1 MPKTGLDALLRPEDS
16 VLALIDHQPFQF
28 ANLHSHEP
36 TMIVNNV
43 IGLAKAAKLFGVPTI
58 LSTVLQDRGGYLI
71 KGIQDVFPE
80 QKPID
85 RSLINSWEDSRLA
98 EAVKKTG
105 RKQLVVAALWTE
117 ICLALTA
124 IHALA
129 DGFDVFI
136 VTDASGGASVEAH
149 DPQSQ

>member
-1 MPKTGLDALLRPEDS
+1 MPKTGLDGLLRPEES
-16 VLALIDHQPFQF
+16 VLALIDHQAFQF

-43 IGLAKAAKLFGVPTI
+43 VGLAKSAKIFGVPTI
-58 LSTVLQDRGGYLI
+58 QSTVLEDRGGYLI

-80 QKPID
+80 QRPID
-85 RSLINSWEDSRLA
+85 RTLINSWQDKHVV
-98 EAVKKTG
+98 EAIKKTG
-105 RKQLVVAALWTE
+105 RKQLVLAALWTE
-117 ICLALTA
+117 ICLAMTA

-136 VTDASGGASVEAH
+136 VTDASGGASVEFGAH
-149 DPQSQ
+149 FP